1 MTLCIG
7 EADIGSLLVED
18 KRFPLISFTGST
30 AVGRIVAEKVS
41 KRFGKTIL
49 ELGGNNCLIVCEDAN
64 EELAL
69 KASCFAAVGTCGQ
82 RCTSLRRLLI
92 HSSKYESMKEN
103 LVKAYKS
110 VVIGDPLNNNTL
122 CGPLHSK
129 AQIKIYEEGLKKIQE
144 QGGKILTGGKL
155 IDGPGNFVEPTIV
168 EMSDPYAPILQH
180 ELFVPILYVMK
191 FDDVHEAIAI
201 NNSVP
206 QGLSASLFT
215 SNLQNLFKWTGPLG
229 ADTGIVN
236 VNIGPSGA
244 EIGGAFGGEKET
256 GGGRE
261 SGSDSWK

>member
-1 MTLCIG
+1 M
-7 EADIGSLLVED
+7 
-18 KRFPLISFTGST
+18 
-30 AVGRIVAEKVS
+30 
-41 KRFGKTIL
+41 
-49 ELGGNNCLIVCEDAN
+49 
-64 EELAL
+64 
-69 KASCFAAVGTCGQ
+69 
-82 RCTSLRRLLI
+82 I

-180 ELFVPILYVMK
+180 ELFVPILYIMK
-191 FDDVHEAIAI
+191 FDDVDEAIAI

-215 SNLQNLFKWTGPLG
+215 SNLQNLFKV
-229 ADTGIVN
+229 I
-236 VNIGPSGA
+236 I
-244 EIGGAFGGEKET
+244 FK
-256 GGGRE
+256 RF
-261 SGSDSWK
+261 K